1 MARRLGGLGLRAY
14 GIAALTVGVALATP
28 QAVTATSIGRVTLPE
43 MERKA
48 SVVFVGTAQRVREK
62 GWITITFRA
71 NRFLRGGP
79 SRVVTITSLRLP
91 GIELGIQAG
100 GRYLIFA
107 EPRRLGHRRV
117 RRLVPM
123 GYPQGVYALEA
134 DGMARNEWNG
144 PVHLERLADR
154 LGG

>member
-1 MARRLGGLGLRAY
+1 
-14 GIAALTVGVALATP
+14 
-28 QAVTATSIGRVTLPE
+28 